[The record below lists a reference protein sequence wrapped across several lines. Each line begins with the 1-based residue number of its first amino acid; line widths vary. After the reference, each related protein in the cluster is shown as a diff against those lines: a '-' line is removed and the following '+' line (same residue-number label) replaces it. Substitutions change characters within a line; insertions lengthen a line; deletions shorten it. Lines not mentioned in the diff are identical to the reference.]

1 MNDLDNLPD
10 YSLWSQDFTPDEVTI
25 LLKVLCD
32 NFEKDLEILRKK
44 FETERE
50 SWKPGTG
57 LQTWHTFIKITAGTI
72 LENCLYPLHASPNL
86 RLLPNI
92 CPSLEI
98 SDKVGPSANIRGEGD
113 QEI

>member
-1 MNDLDNLPD
+1 MRPILLARNRMNDLDNLPD

-50 SWKPGTG
+50 S
-57 LQTWHTFIKITAGTI
+57 
-72 LENCLYPLHASPNL
+72 
-86 RLLPNI
+86 
-92 CPSLEI
+92 
-98 SDKVGPSANIRGEGD
+98 
-113 QEI
+113 